1 MFVSLLLFLSLIL
14 SLSPP
19 LSLFLSLSLSL
30 SPLLFISYS
39 FFLLATFSFIIYFLT
54 ISLNPSLCIYI
65 HTRVSIPLLG
75 AIPLAQKPYFAA
87 CIFAAVTALHNNGL
101 MHRFVTPESVYIT
114 TKGVPMVISNMVISI
129 IYFINL
135 IDLK

>member
-1 MFVSLLLFLSLIL
+1 MIRRLSLHVCFFITLSLSLI
-14 SLSPP
+14 
-19 LSLFLSLSLSL
+19 LSLSL

-39 FFLLATFSFIIYFLT
+39 FFLLATFSLIIYFLT
-54 ISLNPSLCIYI
+54 ISLNSSLCIYM